1 MKARNGTLAL
11 LAVLALAGC
20 SVDTAPTE
28 PGAAPRYNE
37 DGPGSLGSGARAGGT
52 STAADTAAAARSILT
67 LGSGS

>member
-37 DGPGSLGSGARAGGT
+37 DGPGTLGSGARAGGT
-52 STAADTAAAARSILT
+52 STAADTAAARGIT
-67 LGSGS
+67 LGSGA

>member
-1 MKARNGTLAL
+1 MKVRNGILAL

-28 PGAAPRYNE
+28 PGAVPQRSA
-37 DGPGSLGSGARAGGT
+37 DGITTLGSGSYT
-52 STAADTAAAARSILT
+52 TPPDTTATAVERSILT